1 MKTIKND
8 LKEMSLAKAARISGF
23 GLLVMILT
31 VPFAEFYIFPKII
44 SEDATLTFKNII
56 EDRTLFTVG
65 VLFHFI
71 TLICDIIVAWS
82 LYIFLKPINQNLSLL
97 VAWFRLSYV
106 AMYLVVL
113 TNFIKIL
120 NLLDIGKQLE
130 IPQQYQISAI
140 AFYMNSFKLEWS
152 FSLMLF
158 GVYLIILGY
167 LVFKAEYVPKIFGI
181 LLIIAGLGY
190 LINTFCLFLF
200 PNLDSSFLLITF
212 FGEMIFMLWLLI
224 KGTRIKKI
232 EQ

>member
-23 GLLVMILT
+23 GLLIMILT

-44 SEDATLTFKNII
+44 SVDATLTFKNIV
-56 EDRTLFTVG
+56 EHRTIFTVG

-120 NLLDIGKQLE
+120 NLLDIGKQLK

-140 AFYMNSFKLEWS
+140 TFYMNSFKLEWS

-167 LVFKAEYVPKIFGI
+167 LVYKAEYVPKIFGI

-190 LINTFCLFLF
+190 LTNTFCLFLF

-212 FGEMIFMLWLLI
+212 FGEMIFMFWLLI

>member
-23 GLLVMILT
+23 GLLIMILT

-44 SEDATLTFKNII
+44 SEDATLTFKNIV
-56 EDRTLFTVG
+56 EHRTLFTVG

-200 PNLDSSFLLITF
+200 PNLDTSFLLITF

-232 EQ
+232 QQ